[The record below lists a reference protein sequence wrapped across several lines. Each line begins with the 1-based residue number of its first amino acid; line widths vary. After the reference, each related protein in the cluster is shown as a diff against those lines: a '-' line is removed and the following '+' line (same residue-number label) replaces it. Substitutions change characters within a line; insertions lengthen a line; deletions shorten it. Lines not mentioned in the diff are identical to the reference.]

1 MKRFAKNFWLRYT
14 VSSKPLVTIGLCVKN
29 TEQIIHQA
37 IASILDQDFPH
48 SLMELIVVDGCSED
62 KTLEIIRAALSGKK
76 IQYEIFFEN
85 KGLGTAR
92 QIVVDNARGKYIVW
106 VDGDMT
112 LNKDYVRTQV
122 EFMEQNPKVGVAGG
136 KFKMLPNLNTVA
148 TIENLE
154 WLVWDFESQN
164 EPVVEPTRNYC
175 GGTIYRVQAIKEV
188 GGFDPNIKG
197 AGEDLDAEHRIGE
210 AGWFLY
216 FTTDALFHDIRKGT
230 YQGIWNENFW
240 YGYGSH
246 YLLHKYR
253 KRVSAFS
260 FLEGLRRPSIA
271 YKLTHRK
278 IGFLLLFQYT
288 FKKIAW
294 FFGFTKA
301 HIDGYGH
308 NSC

>member
-1 MKRFAKNFWLRYT
+1 MNC
-14 VSSKPLVTIGLCVKN
+14 KPLVTIGLCVKN
-29 TEQIIHQA
+29 AEQTIYQA
-37 IASILDQDFPH
+37 IESILDQDFPH
-48 SLMELIVVDGCSED
+48 ILMELIVVDGHSED
-62 KTLEIIRAALSGKK
+62 KTLKIIRDALSGKK
-76 IQYEIFFEN
+76 IQYEVFFED

-106 VDGDMT
+106 VDGDMI

-122 EFMEQNPKVGVAGG
+122 EFMERNPKVGVAGG
-136 KFKMLPNLNTVA
+136 KFKMLPNLNLVA
-148 TIENLE
+148 TVENIE

-164 EPVVEPTRNYC
+164 KPVLEPTRNYC
-175 GGTIYRVQAIKEV
+175 GGTIYRVQAIKEA

-197 AGEDLDAEHRIGE
+197 SGEDLDAEHRISE
-210 AGWFLY
+210 AGWFLH
-216 FTTDALFHDIRKGT
+216 FTTEALFHDNRKNT
-230 YQGIWNENFW
+230 WQGIWNENFW

-246 YLLHKYR
+246 YFLHKYM

-260 FLEGLRRPSIA
+260 FLEGLQRSSVA

-278 IGFLLLFQYT
+278 IVFLLLLQYT

-294 FFGFTKA
+294 CFGFTKA

-308 NSC
+308 KFC

>member
-1 MKRFAKNFWLRYT
+1 VKNFWLRYSMDRKPVVT
-14 VSSKPLVTIGLCVKN
+14 VGLCVKN
-29 TEQIIHQA
+29 AKQTIYQA
-37 IASILDQDFPH
+37 IASILDQDFPRD
-48 SLMELIVVDGCSED
+48 LMEIIIVDGYSKD
-62 KTLEIIRAALSGKK
+62 GTLKIIIGSLLKK
-76 IQYEIFFEN
+76 GIQYKVFYEN

-122 EFMEQNPKVGVAGG
+122 EFMERNPKVGVAGG
-136 KFKMLPNLNTVA
+136 KFQMLQNLNFVA
-148 TIENLE
+148 TVENIE

-164 EPVVEPTRNYC
+164 KPVLEPTRHYC
-175 GGTIYRVQAIKEV
+175 GGTIYRVQAIKEA
-188 GGFDPNIKG
+188 GGFDLNIKG
-197 AGEDLDAEHRIGE
+197 SGEDLDAEIRISE

-216 FTTDALFHDIRKGT
+216 FITEALFHDNRKNT
-230 YQGIWNENFW
+230 FQGIWDENFW

-246 YLLHKYR
+246 YFLHKYT
-253 KRVSAFS
+253 KRVPASS
-260 FLEGLRRPSIA
+260 VLKGLKHSSIA

-278 IGFLLLFQYT
+278 IAFLLLPQYV

-294 FFGFTKA
+294 CFGFTKA